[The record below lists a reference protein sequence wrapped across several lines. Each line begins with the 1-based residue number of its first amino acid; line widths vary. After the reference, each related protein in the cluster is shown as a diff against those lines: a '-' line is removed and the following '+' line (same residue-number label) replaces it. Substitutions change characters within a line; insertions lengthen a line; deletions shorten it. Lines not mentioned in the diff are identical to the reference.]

1 MDHSRIALRFSI
13 ITITT
18 IFQMVLLLR
27 SPEGMQHTG
36 RLHLTVM
43 TCPTIMSFITFRL
56 MPLIPSCK
64 LIIIHPIFG
73 LSTWIAVVAS
83 YICMITP
90 ITFGWNAVVASYI
103 DMITSI
109 TFGWIAVVA
118 SYIYMITSITFGWIA
133 VVASYIYM
141 ITSITFGWIAVVA
154 SYIYMIT
161 SITFAGP
168 SGFPVCTVATPFWLA
183 KPHLCQVPSWFPDSC
198 HIIRASKAT
207 SLLGFITWHSCI
219 VTIRS

>member
-1 MDHSRIALRFSI
+1 MDQHGVDYSRITLSFSI
-13 ITITT
+13 TTITT

-64 LIIIHPIFG
+64 LIIIHPLFG

-83 YICMITP
+83 YIGMITS
-90 ITFGWNAVVASYI
+90 ITFGWIAVVACYI
-103 DMITSI
+103 NMITSI

-133 VVASYIYM
+133 VVASYNNNNNNNNNYRNG
-141 ITSITFGWIAVVA
+141 SFLRGWLPHRGKAQMA
-154 SYIYMIT
+154 CNYC
-161 SITFAGP
+161 
-168 SGFPVCTVATPFWLA
+168 FPTRTMF
-183 KPHLCQVPSWFPDSC
+183 
-198 HIIRASKAT
+198 
-207 SLLGFITWHSCI
+207 
-219 VTIRS
+219 